1 MDPSCPPE
9 TALSIRTRSVTEG
22 GSLDLLR
29 TLRIIAGMAH
39 RLSIHIIDSDS
50 RARAEGARLAFALGH
65 HAEVYADPGELIQH
79 PPREGIILARENIA
93 AGGAAGL
100 LTDLARAGIWL
111 PLIVL
116 SENPPTE
123 QVVSAIKAGA
133 LDYLDLPLDRDR
145 LECVVNQVAREAE
158 AHADARRAMIEARE
172 RIGSLSPREREVLD
186 WLADGLTNKA
196 IARTL
201 DISPRTVEI
210 HRANMMDK
218 LGANH
223 PADAIRVKFDAR
235 LDKRKAAGGT

>member
-1 MDPSCPPE
+1 MSVAGNGDCRSISFRNGGAIARPS
-9 TALSIRTRSVTEG
+9 ALLAHHAPMAQR
-22 GSLDLLR
+22 L
-29 TLRIIAGMAH
+29 TL
-39 RLSIHIIDSDS
+39 HIVDSDT

-65 HAEVYADPGELIQH
+65 HAEVYADLSELIQH
-79 PPREGIILARENIA
+79 PPREGIILAREDSG
-93 AGGAAGL
+93 AGGAVGL
-100 LTDLARAGIWL
+100 LADLSRAGIWL

-116 SENPPTE
+116 SDNPATG
-123 QVVSAIKAGA
+123 QVVAAMKAGA

-145 LECVVNQVAREAE
+145 LQVVLGEVVREAE
-158 AHADARRAMIEARE
+158 AHAAARRTMIEARE

-223 PADAIRVKFDAR
+223 PADALRVKFDAR
-235 LDKRKAAGGT
+235 LDDRKTGLG